1 MVEGEGATRE
11 GGPWSPAEIKER
23 WAEISKA

>member
-1 MVEGEGATRE
+1 MVETQGVTRE

-23 WAEISKA
+23 WTEISR